1 MEIQGIRRAQ
11 IRTYAPPA
19 QAAAESQPAPKTDRL
34 SLSQQAADF
43 LRAQNEAFQEKLAQ
57 EAQRMREAQAEA
69 ESGKQ
74 ELDAAEEGLK
84 VMQRCQEIARRIMR
98 GDKVP
103 PEDERYL
110 MENDPEGY
118 KLTIACRKVKK
129 DPKEWESVLKDDEPA
144 EKSGDAEG
152 TEETGAAAE
161 SGDTRGGTSGGD
173 SAGGGGT
180 ASGGTE

>member
-103 PEDERYL
+103 PEDEQYL
-110 MENDPEGY
+110 RQNDPEGY
-118 KLTIACRKVKK
+118 KLVMAMRAHKRN
-129 DPKEWESVLKDDEPA
+129 PKEWESVLKEEDKSAQSQEGAGEDAASCGDDCIAGE
-144 EKSGDAEG
+144 
-152 TEETGAAAE
+152 AA
-161 SGDTRGGTSGGD
+161 D
-173 SAGGGGT
+173 AGGGAAEG
-180 ASGGTE
+180 SE